1 MYVCMYVCVCIYLS
15 VRLSVYI
22 SAPVYLCIC
31 LAVYLVHLVHPFY
44 FVNLSVCHI
53 CPSVYVCTYVCMD
66 VHNVIMRSR
75 PAAVQ
80 AAKDAAAELRGE
92 PLGPRRVKARQD
104 AGVAVRLFKRLRK
117 VNAPG
122 EKLKFFFFFLC
133 GSLRRVA

>member
-1 MYVCMYVCVCIYLS
+1 
-15 VRLSVYI
+15 
-22 SAPVYLCIC
+22 
-31 LAVYLVHLVHPFY
+31 
-44 FVNLSVCHI
+44 
-53 CPSVYVCTYVCMD
+53 MD

-122 EKLKFFFFFLC
+122 EKLKFFFFIEK
-133 GSLRRVA
+133 GSVDGGALAIRCLSSLQGWRRRPQRCSS

>member
-1 MYVCMYVCVCIYLS
+1 
-15 VRLSVYI
+15 
-22 SAPVYLCIC
+22 
-31 LAVYLVHLVHPFY
+31 
-44 FVNLSVCHI
+44 
-53 CPSVYVCTYVCMD
+53 MD
-66 VHNVIMRSR
+66 VHSVIMRSR

-122 EKLKFFFFFLC
+122 EKLKFFFLMRFLEK
-133 GSLRRVA
+133 GSVDGGALAIRCLSSLQGWRRRPQRCSS

>member
-1 MYVCMYVCVCIYLS
+1 MYVCMYVCVCVCIYLS

-122 EKLKFFFFFLC
+122 EKLKFFFH
-133 GSLRRVA
+133 